1 MPMIFGVD
9 DPRRYLGLHTVSML
23 RELIRKWWQVD
34 IGFADSSGRLLDE
47 AWGQVPVSGNDFC
60 RALLTADQGR
70 KVCLKCVREINGR
83 LRGVRASP
91 KPVSHICHL
100 GLGMVACP
108 VHVRKRY
115 SGFVFACGYSNR
127 ELSRTRIGRLRGSL
141 ADILDKKVSL
151 AGERVPVLGREDVER
166 MKDLLEYG
174 AREMALFDRELARL
188 ETVPGEDTEISFKGI
203 IDRSPAMTQAAKLLK
218 KAASSAAPILLIGQK
233 GTGKKVLA
241 RAIHLAGPR
250 RQGQFIMFDG
260 SSDPATAEARLFGQ
274 VRGGSIGKL
283 GSLEAARGGSVYLCP
298 GAWQAPQ
305 IQIRLLRLLQENTSV
320 PVGGDRPLEINVRL
334 LFGLDG
340 DFDQEVV
347 SGRLRK
353 DLADWLTP
361 NTVKI
366 PPLKSRIEDIAELI
380 DLFIRRHLPEGRP
393 KVDLHPDALA
403 LLQRY
408 SWPGNANELEDEIR
422 SLLSLCPNGE
432 SLTDEFISLRIRQA
446 AGHGSQA
453 LTKAL
458 KSTREL
464 KQAVE
469 ILEKEL
475 IHEGLV
481 RTRWNKSLLARQLGI
496 SRSNLLAKIEKY
508 DLGKSRLT
516 EE

>member
-1 MPMIFGVD
+1 MD

-188 ETVPGEDTEISFKGI
+188 ETVPGEDTEISFKG
-203 IDRSPAMTQAAKLLK
+203 
-218 KAASSAAPILLIGQK
+218 
-233 GTGKKVLA
+233 
-241 RAIHLAGPR
+241 
-250 RQGQFIMFDG
+250 
-260 SSDPATAEARLFGQ
+260 
-274 VRGGSIGKL
+274 
-283 GSLEAARGGSVYLCP
+283 Y
-298 GAWQAPQ
+298 
-305 IQIRLLRLLQENTSV
+305 
-320 PVGGDRPLEINVRL
+320 
-334 LFGLDG
+334 
-340 DFDQEVV
+340 
-347 SGRLRK
+347 
-353 DLADWLTP
+353 
-361 NTVKI
+361 
-366 PPLKSRIEDIAELI
+366 
-380 DLFIRRHLPEGRP
+380 
-393 KVDLHPDALA
+393 
-403 LLQRY
+403 
-408 SWPGNANELEDEIR
+408 
-422 SLLSLCPNGE
+422 
-432 SLTDEFISLRIRQA
+432 
-446 AGHGSQA
+446 
-453 LTKAL
+453 
-458 KSTREL
+458 
-464 KQAVE
+464 
-469 ILEKEL
+469 
-475 IHEGLV
+475 
-481 RTRWNKSLLARQLGI
+481 
-496 SRSNLLAKIEKY
+496 
-508 DLGKSRLT
+508 
-516 EE
+516 